1 MIPADAIE
9 NLILGSAPERRDEL
23 RQLMTNYGPQFELAQ
38 DSVGTTYK
46 AVRDKVV
53 WDHKSVAHDW
63 LLAFATWAVFR
74 AYCPLIILGRAIQGE
89 ISRELLD
96 HDPELG
102 AAESEFDNLC
112 YAARGIRMVGELGDF
127 AWPAEVPEPTDDRSS
142 LRTDDERLC
151 FDIAILAAAAT
162 FLHELAHV
170 QFWADRNAP
179 EDGQE
184 EERQCDA
191 FSRDFL
197 LSDAATYASDAG
209 ESEQLVIRKRVMGL
223 ATAAFIID
231 ESSRG
236 TTATD
241 THPTSGDRFRYLALN
256 FPLTED
262 DDAWVYT
269 ASLMLAAV
277 RRRGAVPT
285 GISFRSTLDLCQQL
299 ALLLDQ

>member
-1 MIPADAIE
+1 
-9 NLILGSAPERRDEL
+9 
-23 RQLMTNYGPQFELAQ
+23 
-38 DSVGTTYK
+38 
-46 AVRDKVV
+46 
-53 WDHKSVAHDW
+53 
-63 LLAFATWAVFR
+63 
-74 AYCPLIILGRAIQGE
+74 
-89 ISRELLD
+89 
-96 HDPELG
+96 
-102 AAESEFDNLC
+102 
-112 YAARGIRMVGELGDF
+112 MVGELDDF

-170 QFWADRNAP
+170 RFWVDGNAP

-197 LSDAATYASDAG
+197 LSHAPTYASDTG
-209 ESEQLVIRKRVMGL
+209 QSEQLVIRKRVMGL
-223 ATAAFIID
+223 ATAAFVID

-236 TTATD
+236 AAASD

-256 FPLTED
+256 FPLSEN

-269 ASLMLAAV
+269 AALMLAAV

-285 GISFRSTLDLCQQL
+285 GISFSSARNLCEQL
-299 ALLLDQ
+299 AVLLDQ